1 MPKAAHYILRGVVRH
16 MSKPTIILA
25 TSNGVGMGHLA
36 RASAVALALKDVAN
50 PIIVSMAGGI
60 AEIPSFMG
68 IRCEYIPGRDRLW
81 MSREKW
87 DKYLR
92 DRLLALV
99 EETGAKV
106 LSFDGVVPYP
116 GVIAAKN
123 SHPSLKLVWVRRG
136 LWQKKPQRFILG
148 LQAAMMDVI
157 IEPGDIARAYD
168 FGPTSQ
174 RKDAVITS
182 PVSLFRK
189 EDALSRDDARRAL
202 GLDLNRPVALVQ
214 LGTGDSDVNHKM
226 EAALEGLI
234 GWKDLQVI
242 LTKAP
247 IDKDGKSLAPAGLD
261 IKTVRYFPLAQVLHA
276 FDAGICATGYNG
288 VHELLP
294 AQVPTVFVS
303 NIRGTDDQEARARW
317 CHDFGYALRADQSDL
332 NEITATVKKLQ
343 DPLVRAQLSARCAEL
358 PNTTGGAEIAAMLY
372 RLAIEQKPVR
382 AKTFTF
388 ARLMAQDHINRGL
401 RHVANLGLRR
411 VALVYRFLNPHIS
424 VQEIDQVPPV
434 FGNHT
439 TAAELH
445 PLIKSATRYEHM
457 IEGASDNYRKRREEI
472 AFAAYG
478 KEMIV
483 TKTK

>member
-1 MPKAAHYILRGVVRH
+1 

-99 EETGAKV
+99 EETGANV

-116 GVIAAKN
+116 GVIAVKN
-123 SHPSLKLVWVRRG
+123 SNPSLKLVWVRRG

-157 IEPGDIARAYD
+157 IEPGDIARSYD
-168 FGPTSQ
+168 FGPTSK
-174 RKDAVITS
+174 RKDAVLTS

-234 GWKDLQVI
+234 DWKDLQVI

-261 IKTVRYFPLAQVLHA
+261 VKTVRYFPLAKVLHA

-317 CHDFGYALRADQSDL
+317 CSDFGYALRADQSDL
-332 NEITATVKKLQ
+332 TDITSTVKKLQ
-343 DPLVRAQLSARCAEL
+343 DPLVRAQLSAQCSKL
-358 PNTTGGAEIAAMLY
+358 PDTTGAAQIAEILCK
-372 RLAIEQKPVR
+372 LATTEKVTNS
-382 AKTFTF
+382 KDLTFK
-388 ARLMAQDHINRGL
+388 RLMLQDHFNRGL
-401 RHVANLGLRR
+401 RHVANLGIRR
-411 VALVYRFLNPHIS
+411 LALVYRYFYPHKNRELIRQS
-424 VQEIDQVPPV
+424 PPI
-434 FGNHT
+434 FGDST
-439 TAAELH
+439 EVEL
-445 PLIKSATRYEHM
+445 LREYIKSTTRFEHL
-457 IEGASDNYRKRREEI
+457 ISGSSPAYRKRREEI
-472 AFAAYG
+472 AYEAYG
-478 KEMIV
+478 ELME
-483 TKTK
+483 TKR

>member
-1 MPKAAHYILRGVVRH
+1 

-36 RASAVALALKDVAN
+36 RASAVALALKDIAN

-99 EETGAKV
+99 DETDAKV

-123 SHPSLKLVWVRRG
+123 SNPALKLVWVRRG

-148 LQAAMMDVI
+148 LQAAMMDRI

-168 FGPTSQ
+168 FGPTAK
-174 RKDAVITS
+174 RKDSVLTS

-202 GLDLNRPVALVQ
+202 GLDLDRPVALVQ

-226 EAALEGLI
+226 TAALEGLI

-247 IDKDGKSLAPAGLD
+247 IDKDGKSLAPEGLD
-261 IKTVRYFPLAQVLHA
+261 IKIARYFPLAKVLHA

-294 AQVPTVFVS
+294 AQIPTVFVS

-317 CHDFGYALRADQSDL
+317 CHDGGYALRADQSDL
-332 NEITATVKKLQ
+332 ADITITVKKLQ
-343 DPLVRAQLSARCAEL
+343 DPAVRTQLFTKCAEL
-358 PNTTGGAEIAAMLY
+358 PDTTGGVEIAEILFKLATEKKSADAKNVTFM
-372 RLAIEQKPVR
+372 RLIV
-382 AKTFTF
+382 
-388 ARLMAQDHINRGL
+388 QDHINRGL
-401 RHVANLGLRR
+401 RHVANLGIRR
-411 VALVYRFLNPHIS
+411 LALVYRYIHPHLV
-424 VQEIDQVPPV
+424 VQITKQEPPV
-434 FGNHT
+434 F
-439 TAAELH
+439 ADSAKPEELRE
-445 PLIKSATRYEHM
+445 LINSPTRFEHL
-457 IEGASDNYRKRREEI
+457 ISGASPSYRARREAI
-472 AFAAYG
+472 AKEAYG
-478 KEMIV
+478 DLVEVKR
-483 TKTK
+483 T

>member
-1 MPKAAHYILRGVVRH
+1 

-81 MSREKW
+81 MPREKW

-99 EETGAKV
+99 DETGAKV

-123 SHPSLKLVWVRRG
+123 SNPSLKLVWVRRG

-174 RKDAVITS
+174 RKDAVLTS
-182 PVSLFRK
+182 PVSLFRR

-226 EAALEGLI
+226 TAALEGLI

-261 IKTVRYFPLAQVLHA
+261 IKTVRYFPLAKVLHA

-332 NEITATVKKLQ
+332 TDITATVKKLQ
-343 DPLVRAQLSARCAEL
+343 DPLVRAQLSAQCANL
-358 PNTTGGAEIAAMLY
+358 PDTTGGAEIAEILCK
-372 RLAIEQKPVR
+372 LAIAEKSTH
-382 AKTFTF
+382 AKDLTFK
-388 ARLMAQDHINRGL
+388 RLMLQDHFNRGL
-401 RHVANLGLRR
+401 RHVANLGIRRIALIYRRFYPHKILEIVKQAPPIFGDSTKPEELRE
-411 VALVYRFLNPHIS
+411 LITSSNRFEHLIS
-424 VQEIDQVPPV
+424 GSSP
-434 FGNHT
+434 
-439 TAAELH
+439 AY
-445 PLIKSATRYEHM
+445 LIR
-457 IEGASDNYRKRREEI
+457 RKEI
-472 AFAAYG
+472 AQEAYG
-478 KEMIV
+478 RPVEIV
-483 TKTK
+483 QR

>member
-174 RKDAVITS
+174 RKDAVLTS
-182 PVSLFRK
+182 PVSLFRR

-226 EAALEGLI
+226 TAALEGLI

-261 IKTVRYFPLAQVLHA
+261 IKTVRYFPLAKVLHA

-332 NEITATVKKLQ
+332 TDITATVKKLQ
-343 DPLVRAQLSARCAEL
+343 DPLVRAQLSAQCANL
-358 PNTTGGAEIAAMLY
+358 PDTTGGAEIAEILCK
-372 RLAIEQKPVR
+372 LAIVEKSTH
-382 AKTFTF
+382 AKDLTFK
-388 ARLMAQDHINRGL
+388 RLMLQDHFNRGL
-401 RHVANLGLRR
+401 RHVANLGIRR
-411 VALVYRFLNPHIS
+411 IALVYRRFYPHKILEIVKQAPPIFGDSTKPEELRELITSSNRFEHLIS
-424 VQEIDQVPPV
+424 GSSP
-434 FGNHT
+434 
-439 TAAELH
+439 AY
-445 PLIKSATRYEHM
+445 LIR
-457 IEGASDNYRKRREEI
+457 RKEI
-472 AFAAYG
+472 AQEAYG
-478 KEMIV
+478 MPVEIV
-483 TKTK
+483 QR

>member
-1 MPKAAHYILRGVVRH
+1 

-36 RASAVALALKDVAN
+36 RASAVAYALKPVAN

-87 DKYLR
+87 DAYLR

-99 EETGAKV
+99 EETDAKV

-116 GVIAAKN
+116 GVIAARN
-123 SHPSLKLVWVRRG
+123 ANPQLKLVWVRRG

-148 LQAAMMDVI
+148 LQAKMMDAIV
-157 IEPGDIARAYD
+157 EPGDIARAYD
-168 FGPTSQ
+168 FGPTSK
-174 RKDAVITS
+174 RKDSVLTS

-189 EDALSRDDARRAL
+189 EDALSREEARKAL

-226 EAALEGLI
+226 TAALEGLL
-234 GWKDLQVI
+234 GWKDLQVM

-247 IDKDGKSLAPAGLD
+247 IDKDGNSLAPEGLD
-261 IKTVRYFPLAQVLHA
+261 IKVARYFPLANVLRA
-276 FDAGICATGYNG
+276 FDVGICATGYNG

-294 AQVPTVFVS
+294 AQIPTVFVS

-317 CHDFGYALRADQSDL
+317 CHDFGYALRADQADL
-332 NEITATVKKLQ
+332 ADITKTVKQLQ
-343 DPLVRAQLSARCAEL
+343 DPQVRAALSAKCAQL
-358 PNTTGGAEIAAMLY
+358 PNTTGGQEIADILCE
-372 RLAIEQKPVR
+372 LAIEQAPAH

-388 ARLMAQDHINRGL
+388 MRLMAQDHFNRGLRHVANRGL

-411 VALVYRFLNPHIS
+411 VALVYRFINPHI
-424 VQEIDQVPPV
+424 VTQVTRQEPPI
-434 FGNHT
+434 FGDST
-439 TAAELH
+439 DSAELQK
-445 PLIKSATRYEHM
+445 LIKSASRFEHL
-457 IEGASDNYRKRREEI
+457 ITGAS
-472 AFAAYG
+472 AAYLA
-478 KEMIV
+478 KREAIA
-483 TKTK
+483 KTAYGDSIKIIKK

>member
-1 MPKAAHYILRGVVRH
+1 

-36 RASAVALALKDVAN
+36 RASAVALALKPVAD

-87 DKYLR
+87 DAYLR

-99 EETGAKV
+99 DETDAKV

-116 GVIAAKN
+116 GVIAARNANPK
-123 SHPSLKLVWVRRG
+123 LKLVWVRRG

-148 LQAAMMDVI
+148 LQAKMMDAIV
-157 IEPGDIARAYD
+157 EPGDIARAYD
-168 FGPTSQ
+168 FGPTSK
-174 RKDAVITS
+174 RNDSVLTS

-189 EDALSRDDARRAL
+189 EDALSREDARKAL
-202 GLDLNRPVALVQ
+202 GLDQNRPVALVQ

-226 EAALEGLI
+226 TAALEGLL

-247 IDKDGKSLAPAGLD
+247 IDKDGNSLAPEGLD
-261 IKTVRYFPLAQVLHA
+261 IKVARYFPLAKVLYA

-317 CHDFGYALRADQSDL
+317 CHDFGYALRADQADL
-332 NEITATVKKLQ
+332 ADITKTVKKLQ
-343 DPLVRAQLSARCAEL
+343 DPQIRAGLSAKCAEL
-358 PNTTGGAEIAAMLY
+358 PNTTGGQEIADMLFS
-372 RLAIEQKPVR
+372 LTKQQSAQQ
-382 AKTFTF
+382 AKLLTFK
-388 ARLMAQDHINRGL
+388 RLMIQDHFNRGL

-411 VALVYRFLNPHIS
+411 VALVYRLINPHKD
-424 VQEIDQVPPV
+424 VQIIKEEPPV
-434 FGNHT
+434 FGDST
-439 TAAELH
+439 DSAELQK
-445 PLIKSATRYEHM
+445 LIKSPVRFEHF
-457 IEGASDNYRKRREEI
+457 ITGASPAYVAKRKEI
-472 AFAAYG
+472 ANTAYG
-478 KEMIV
+478 ELVENIK
-483 TKTK
+483 K

>member
-1 MPKAAHYILRGVVRH
+1 

-36 RASAVALALKDVAN
+36 RASAVALALKPVAN

-87 DKYLR
+87 DAYLR

-99 EETGAKV
+99 DETDAKV

-116 GVIAAKN
+116 GVIAARNANPK
-123 SHPSLKLVWVRRG
+123 LKLVWVRRG

-148 LQAAMMDVI
+148 LQAKMMDTIV
-157 IEPGDIARAYD
+157 EPGDIARAYD
-168 FGPTSQ
+168 FGPTSK
-174 RKDAVITS
+174 RKDSVLTS

-189 EDALSRDDARRAL
+189 EDALSREDARKAL
-202 GLDLNRPVALVQ
+202 GLDQNRPVALVQ

-226 EAALEGLI
+226 TAALEGLL

-247 IDKDGKSLAPAGLD
+247 IDKDGNSLAPEGLD
-261 IKTVRYFPLAQVLHA
+261 IKVARYFPLAKVLHA

-317 CHDFGYALRADQSDL
+317 CHDFGYALRADQADL
-332 NEITATVKKLQ
+332 ADITKTVKKLQ
-343 DPLVRAQLSARCAEL
+343 DSQVRAALSAKCAEL
-358 PNTTGGAEIAAMLY
+358 PQTTGGQEIADILY
-372 RLAIEQKPVR
+372 ALATEQAAGK

-388 ARLMAQDHINRGL
+388 IRLMAQDHINRGL

-411 VALVYRFLNPHIS
+411 VALVYRFLNPHIV
-424 VQEIDQVPPV
+424 VQVTKQDPPT
-434 FGNHT
+434 FGDST
-439 TAAELH
+439 DSAELH
-445 PLIKSATRYEHM
+445 KLIKSASRFEHL
-457 IEGASDNYRKRREEI
+457 ITGASPAYVAKRKEI
-472 AFAAYG
+472 AKTAYG
-478 KEMIV
+478 DLVEIIK
-483 TKTK
+483 K

>member
-157 IEPGDIARAYD
+157 IEPGDIARSYD

-174 RKDAVITS
+174 RKDAVLTS
-182 PVSLFRK
+182 PVSLFRR

-226 EAALEGLI
+226 KAALEGLI

-343 DPLVRAQLSARCAEL
+343 DPLVRAQLSAQCANL
-358 PNTTGGAEIAAMLY
+358 PDTTGGAEIAEILCK
-372 RLAIEQKPVR
+372 LAIAEKSTH
-382 AKTFTF
+382 AKDLTFK
-388 ARLMAQDHINRGL
+388 RLMLQDHFNRGL
-401 RHVANLGLRR
+401 RHVANLGIRR
-411 VALVYRFLNPHIS
+411 IALVYRRFYPHKILEIVKQAPPIFGDSTKPEELRELITSSNRFEHLIS
-424 VQEIDQVPPV
+424 GSSP
-434 FGNHT
+434 
-439 TAAELH
+439 AY
-445 PLIKSATRYEHM
+445 LIR
-457 IEGASDNYRKRREEI
+457 RKEI
-472 AFAAYG
+472 AQEAYG
-478 KEMIV
+478 MPVEIV
-483 TKTK
+483 QR

>member
-157 IEPGDIARAYD
+157 IEPGDIARSYD

-174 RKDAVITS
+174 RKDAVLTS
-182 PVSLFRK
+182 PVSLFRR

-226 EAALEGLI
+226 TAALEGLI

-261 IKTVRYFPLAQVLHA
+261 IKTVRYFPLAKVLHA

-332 NEITATVKKLQ
+332 TDITATVKKLQ
-343 DPLVRAQLSARCAEL
+343 DPLLRAQLSAQCANL
-358 PNTTGGAEIAAMLY
+358 PDTTGGAEIAEILCK
-372 RLAIEQKPVR
+372 LAIAEKSTH
-382 AKTFTF
+382 AKDLTFK
-388 ARLMAQDHINRGL
+388 RLMLQDHFNRGL
-401 RHVANLGLRR
+401 RHVANLGIRR
-411 VALVYRFLNPHIS
+411 IALVYRRFYPHKILEIVKQAPPIFGDSTKPEELRELITSSNRFEHLIS
-424 VQEIDQVPPV
+424 GSSP
-434 FGNHT
+434 
-439 TAAELH
+439 AY
-445 PLIKSATRYEHM
+445 LIR
-457 IEGASDNYRKRREEI
+457 RKEI
-472 AFAAYG
+472 AQEAYG
-478 KEMIV
+478 MPVEIV
-483 TKTK
+483 QR